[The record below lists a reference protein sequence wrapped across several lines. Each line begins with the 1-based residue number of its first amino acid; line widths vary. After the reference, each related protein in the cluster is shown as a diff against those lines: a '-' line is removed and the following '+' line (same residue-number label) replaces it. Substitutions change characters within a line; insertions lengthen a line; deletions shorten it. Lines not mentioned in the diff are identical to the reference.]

1 MSRPTTTMVQ
11 TTMPATTPP
20 RVALRP
26 SRARPLPGGPS
37 RRSWWWGFSRFGV
50 AAAKP
55 ALAFALLLLPL
66 AACQKGGDEKRP
78 AAEAQAPT
86 RETVTLQGATMG
98 TMWSLKVVV
107 TSPEQSRAAVA
118 LQPRIEERL
127 ERINDLM
134 STYRQESELS
144 RFNQHASTE
153 PFPVSKETALVVRRS
168 LEVGKA
174 TDGAFDVTLGPVIA
188 LWGFDKDGRRQEP
201 PSEDQ
206 LVAAR
211 ARVGLDRLS
220 VEEGALVKSRPD
232 VDVNLSAIAKGYG
245 VDEVYDLVT
254 KAGFQDL
261 LVEIGGELRAHGT
274 NAQGEPWRVGINLPR
289 SGADPTAVLVTVP
302 LEDRALATSGDYRN
316 FFEAGGRRY
325 SHIIDPRT
333 GAPVRHDLV
342 SVSVVAGDTMTADAL
357 ATAGLVLGE
366 ERMREALKSFPGAE
380 ALFVHAKE
388 GTKDTEGLKV
398 SKTAGFPTLETK

>member
-1 MSRPTTTMVQ
+1 M
-11 TTMPATTPP
+11 
-20 RVALRP
+20 
-26 SRARPLPGGPS
+26 
-37 RRSWWWGFSRFGV
+37 
-50 AAAKP
+50 
-55 ALAFALLLLPL
+55 
-66 AACQKGGDEKRP
+66 
-78 AAEAQAPT
+78 
-86 RETVTLQGATMG
+86 TLQGATMG
-98 TMWSLKVVV
+98 TMWSLKVAV

-201 PSEDQ
+201 PSEEE
-206 LVAAR
+206 LAAAR

-220 VEEGALVKSRPD
+220 VQDGALVKSRPD

-245 VDEVYDLVT
+245 VDEVFELVT
-254 KAGFQDL
+254 RAGFQDV
-261 LVEIGGELRAHGT
+261 LVEIGGELRAHGA
-274 NAQGEPWRVGINLPR
+274 NVQGEPWRVGINLPR

-333 GAPVRHDLV
+333 GAPVRHELV
-342 SVSVVAGDTMTADAL
+342 SVSVVAADTMTADAL

-366 ERMREALKSFPGAE
+366 EQMRAALKSFPGAE